1 MSLYHDYTINYSP
14 FRRALFFIA
23 GCLLFSCWFMI
34 FRKNDLPVMAVSA
47 IFLAVPAFICFWLAL
62 NNKHIKL
69 NDNGIVTDD
78 GKKTIPWKD
87 IKYVYIEKKSD
98 TSNLLIEYQ
107 NVGHETID
115 IDGLNIK
122 PSRFRMLVKECSGK
136 DMGAKICKL
145 RDELVE
151 KETQQKKLN
160 EEDKKD
166 ELRRIDGL
174 LTALDTLDEKIKT
187 NLIPMAILSTIITS
201 AFSFYILHFREDL
214 WEHLGFCFPMPL
226 IATFT
231 IFLTYMVIL
240 RDATYNLPQIKALDK
255 KELETYEQLVFRNN
269 SHYSFLKPM
278 AIVGALVSLAY
289 IIYFISLLS

>member
-1 MSLYHDYTINYSP
+1 
-14 FRRALFFIA
+14 
-23 GCLLFSCWFMI
+23 MI

-136 DMGAKICKL
+136 DMGAKICKQ

-151 KETQQKKLN
+151 KVTQQKKLN

-187 NLIPMAILSTIITS
+187 NLMPMVIISIIAAS
-201 AFSFYILHFREDL
+201 AFFFYVSHREDL
-214 WEHLGFCFPMPL
+214 WELIGFCFPMPF

-231 IFLTYMVIL
+231 IFFTYMVIL
-240 RDATYNLPQIKALDK
+240 REATYNLPQIKALDK
-255 KELETYEQLVFRNN
+255 KELEKYEKMVFSSNN
-269 SHYSFLKPM
+269 NYSFLKPM
-278 AIVGALVSLAY
+278 AIVGALASLAY
-289 IIYFISLLS
+289 IIYFIYILC